1 MGREEKTG
9 RKFRGMPPVPSYS
22 METDL
27 SHGEMR
33 ARRRAVE
40 QRLCPLVGTRQGDHQ
55 LNRFSASYLILSRTR
70 PTLVAPCPPPRL
82 GRHRARVCTRRYLW
96 TVQAARPA
104 CTVTVFHHLRA
115 DASYLPRAPPLPLRC
130 AVPSYSSR
138 GSPEDDEQRSDKY
151 SERIQREFA
160 A

>member
-1 MGREEKTG
+1 
-9 RKFRGMPPVPSYS
+9 MPPVPSYS

-82 GRHRARVCTRRYLW
+82 GRKTQGARVHPPIPLDRPSGTPSVHSDRFSPLTGGCFLPTAC
-96 TVQAARPA
+96 AA
-104 CTVTVFHHLRA
+104 T
-115 DASYLPRAPPLPLRC
+115 SS
-130 AVPSYSSR
+130 AVCGPFLLVPWLAGGR
-138 GSPEDDEQRSDKY
+138 
-151 SERIQREFA
+151 
-160 A
+160 